1 MQAES
6 GLAALSKAT
15 DLDSF
20 LIGMA
25 KLEHRGAYGLR
36 IARIELAGKIGTWNE
51 DAYDR
56 ATKTY
61 SKQVFQDY
69 TDGSFT
75 LSPLV
80 VSSFCKWKYDEDA
93 REGFETTEFLEMV
106 DNPIKLYR
114 ITHAGASSK
123 STRELIRTY
132 ADYQEFKARH
142 SVKDEL
148 TGKTKAP
155 YDFFVCL
162 YAYHHGS
169 KRVVKIEMK
178 GSSRAAWFDFRSRLQ
193 GYEEIRAMCQ
203 AKVRVGKDQG
213 VMKTG
218 EDFFMAK
225 FSFEGA
231 NTEKEMVEEIIP
243 ATKQLMAFLA
253 AKQNENK
260 VEPAAIQPGLAEEA
274 EAIVH
279 EAHPAIPAVPTEA
292 QVREA
297 AMNLQ
302 DALLAGAVK
311 EKDPNN
317 GIRLEDIPF

>member
-6 GLAALSKAT
+6 NLTALSKAT
-15 DLDSF
+15 DMDSF
-20 LIGMA
+20 INGMA

-36 IARIELAGKIGTWNE
+36 ITRVELAGKIGTWNE

-75 LSPLV
+75 LSPLI
-80 VSSFCKWKYDEDA
+80 VSSFCKWKYDEEA
-93 REGFETTEFLEMV
+93 REGFETTEFLETV
-106 DNPIKLYR
+106 GNPIELYKV
-114 ITHAGASSK
+114 THAGANSK
-123 STRELIRTY
+123 SKRELIRAY

-169 KRVVKIEMK
+169 KRVIKIEMK

-193 GYEEIRAMCQ
+193 GYEEVRAMCQ
-203 AKVRVGKDQG
+203 AKVRVSKDQG

-225 FSFEGA
+225 FSFDGT
-231 NTEKEMVEEIIP
+231 NTEKEMLEEIIP

-253 AKQNENK
+253 AKQNGYKAE
-260 VEPAAIQPGLAEEA
+260 AAAVQPGLAEEA
-274 EAIVH
+274 EAIVQ
-279 EAHPAIPAVPTEA
+279 EAHPAIPGTPTDA
-292 QVREA
+292 QVREG
-297 AMNLQ
+297 AMNVQ
-302 DALLAGAVK
+302 DALLAGATK
-311 EKDPNN
+311 DRDPNN